1 MAEKRMF
8 ANRIID
14 SDAFLDMPMSAR
26 LLYYDLA
33 MRADDD
39 GFVDSPKKIMKI
51 IGASNDDMNILIMRK
66 FILHFPE
73 GIIVIKHWYVH
84 NYIRQ
89 DTYRETTYKEEKA
102 LLELDENKA
111 YRIAEKPC
119 EKELPK
125 AEEKNLVS
133 KKYGE
138 YKNVMLTDDDFSALQ
153 REFPKDYQKR
163 IDELSS
169 YIASS
174 GKKYKNHLAT
184 IRNWAR
190 REKQGSKSESAEKS
204 YDLEMFKEQSLKP
217 LKYKRKDNENDG

>member
-8 ANRIID
+8 SKRIID

-39 GFVDSPKKIMKI
+39 GFVNSPKKIMKI
-51 IGASNDDMNILIMRK
+51 VGASNDDMNILIMRK

-73 GIIVIKHWYVH
+73 GIIVIKHWLIH

-89 DTYRETTYKEEKA
+89 DTYKETTYKEEKA

-125 AEEKNLVS
+125 AEEKELLP

-138 YKNVMLTDDDFSALQ
+138 YQNVSLSDEDFEKLK
-153 REFPKDYQKR
+153 REFPADYKDR
-163 IDELSS
+163 IERLSE

-174 GKKYKNHLAT
+174 GKVYKNHLAT

-190 REKQGSKSESAEKS
+190 REPPKTEREAS
-204 YDLEMFKEQSLKP
+204 YDLNTFKEESLKP
-217 LKYKRKDNENDG
+217 LEYKRRSND

>member
-8 ANRIID
+8 SKRIID
-14 SDAFLDMPMSAR
+14 SDAFLDMPISAR

-39 GFVDSPKKIMKI
+39 GFVNSPKKIIKI
-51 IGASNDDMNILIMRK
+51 VGASNDDMNILIMRK
-66 FILHFPE
+66 FILYFPE
-73 GIIVIKHWYVH
+73 GIIVIKHWLIH

-89 DTYRETTYKEEKA
+89 DTYKETTYKEEKA

-125 AEEKNLVS
+125 VEEKKLSS

-138 YKNVMLTDDDFSALQ
+138 YQNVSLSDEDFEKLKG
-153 REFPKDYQKR
+153 EFPADYKER
-163 IDELSS
+163 IERLSE

-174 GKKYKNHLAT
+174 GKVYKNHLAT

-190 REKQGSKSESAEKS
+190 REPPKTEREAS
-204 YDLEMFKEQSLKP
+204 YDLNTFKEESLKP
-217 LKYKRKDNENDG
+217 LEYKRRSND